1 MNKSARAFLEGF
13 EAALDAVDAGNLHRV
28 IVEALQ
34 SIIAEIPAVDVVEV
48 VRCKD
53 CEMWGYTLSE
63 EDRQRCIE
71 FNTDLVCD
79 YWESDGLMPNDFCS
93 KGERKEG

>member
-1 MNKSARAFLEGF
+1 MKQICGDCLHYNAC
-13 EAALDAVDAGNLHRV
+13 AAWNIGSLANADAGNCINFEHIHLYD
-28 IVEALQ
+28 
-34 SIIAEIPAVDVVEV
+34 SVEV

-53 CEMWGYTLSE
+53 CELWGRTLSE

-79 YWESDGLMPNDFCS
+79 YWESDGLMPNDYCS
-93 KGERKEG
+93 KGERRER